1 MTEASEGGVL
11 LSEDLGAVR
20 RLTLNRPDSL
30 NALSAELMDALEAA
44 FDAAA
49 EDDEVRVVVL
59 RERVAR
65 SAPAT
70 T

>member
-11 LSEDLGAVR
+11 LSEDLGPVR

-30 NALSAELMDALEAA
+30 NAVSADLMDALEAA

-59 RERVAR
+59 GPGCAG
-65 SAPAT
+65 
-70 T
+70 